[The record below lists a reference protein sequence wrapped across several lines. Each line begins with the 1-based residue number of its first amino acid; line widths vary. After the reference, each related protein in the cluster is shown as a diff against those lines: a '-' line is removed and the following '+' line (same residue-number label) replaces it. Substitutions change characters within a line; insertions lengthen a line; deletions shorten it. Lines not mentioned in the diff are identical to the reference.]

1 MSQETGPAPIP
12 LSEAPF
18 NQPLELVM
26 FSCPRLAKQLN
37 KMGLDL
43 HSEIIRLD
51 ETLAVQ
57 TMRIQTENGPRI
69 LSGGMGLKTVVHLDD
84 GRRVPLH
91 DMEAGETGH
100 VEGATGG
107 RDFAK
112 SLSSLD
118 LHENDQITL
127 VRKLPPMEYLVTL
140 NHTKNICLSEG
151 DAARIIGLSNGTKS
165 QFSLAPSRN
174 EFVVAAL
181 LGGVKSISRLQK
193 MGIEEGTSLTLNTVR
208 ARQTITIN
216 GEHQLMINS
225 RDGLHLHLSYS
236 AGKDVFVTV
245 K

>member
-1 MSQETGPAPIP
+1 MSQETAQAPIP
-12 LSEAPF
+12 LNEAPF

-26 FSCPRLAKQLN
+26 FSCARLAKQLN
-37 KMGLDL
+37 KMGLEL

-57 TMRIQTENGPRI
+57 TMRIESEHGPRI

-100 VEGATGG
+100 IEGATGG

-127 VRKLPPMEYLVTL
+127 IRKLPPMEYLVTL
-140 NHTKNICLSEG
+140 NHAKTICLSEG
-151 DAARIIGLSNGTKS
+151 DAARIIGLSNGIKN

-174 EFVVAAL
+174 EFKVTAL
-181 LGGVKSISRLQK
+181 LGGVKSTSRLQK
-193 MGIEEGTSLTLNTVR
+193 IGVEEDTILTLKSVR
-208 ARQTITIN
+208 ARQTITIS

-225 RDGLHLHLSYS
+225 RDGLHLHLPYS
-236 AGKDVFVTV
+236 AGKDIFVHI

>member
-1 MSQETGPAPIP
+1 MSQETAPAPIP

-18 NQPLELVM
+18 DQPLELTM
-26 FSCPRLAKQLN
+26 FSCSRLARQLN
-37 KMGLDL
+37 KMGLEL

-51 ETLAVQ
+51 ESLAVQ
-57 TMRIQTENGPRI
+57 TMRIESEHGPRI

-100 VEGATGG
+100 IEGATGG

-112 SLSSLD
+112 ALSSLD

-127 VRKLPPMEYLVTL
+127 IRKLPPMEYLVTL
-140 NHTKNICLSEG
+140 NHGKTICLSEG
-151 DAARIIGLSNGTKS
+151 DAARIVGLCNGEKS

-174 EFVVAAL
+174 DFKVTAL
-181 LGGVKSISRLQK
+181 LGGVKSVSRLQK
-193 MGIEEGTSLTLNTVR
+193 FGIEEEVTLTLKNVR
-208 ARQTITIN
+208 ARQTVTIS

-225 RDGLHLHLSYS
+225 RDGLHLHLPYS
-236 AGKDVFVTV
+236 AGKDIFVHI